1 MGAVRLSTK
10 NKCTNTMIQ
19 FEVLTITVMF
29 VYLIIKTVIS
39 INQLALQE
47 GGLGGVGTRVHH
59 SKQVTLLL
67 SF

>member
-1 MGAVRLSTK
+1 
-10 NKCTNTMIQ
+10 MIQ

-29 VYLIIKTVIS
+29 VYLITETVIS
-39 INQLALQE
+39 TNQLALQE

-59 SKQVTLLL
+59 LKHVTLLS